1 MHFRLARVQWLAAA
15 LVSLLA
21 VSAVASRA
29 AATAPK
35 PATAAP
41 KPAAAAPK
49 SGATTRAASHTP
61 RPDTAHQLE
70 TAKSARQLEEL
81 GAYAAAAATL
91 RALRRVAPPDADLDL
106 ALAMDLARSG
116 ARDSAAMLLWTPRM
130 DAALADTLPIT
141 RRHAYPW
148 EREALWVNGRFD
160 GWHWYVARVRAELAA
175 SLARW
180 SDARKAAE
188 DCVRAHPLSGKE
200 WLLLAVCAGREGRSD
215 QAALAAR
222 EAVALDPTLP
232 EAFYLC
238 GLYDWRDGNLAL
250 ARQRFRAAV
259 DLDSTWVVPAEAYVR
274 TRLPGAPPDSLPTA
288 VLVGQRAAALL
299 CSPVRPKVD
308 EYLQVDETAEVERR
322 GSPQVPESVM
332 AQLGTLELALP
343 VLVDEQG
350 RAVLNDLPWFPPQ
363 AMPPSV
369 VSALVRCLTDWRFRP
384 AMKNGL
390 PFPVWASVEFSYTYS
405 PGGATPPGTKP

>member
-1 MHFRLARVQWLAAA
+1 MTDPRLPMLRGRARVRCAAA
-15 LVSLLA
+15 LLCLLA
-21 VSAVASRA
+21 LAPA
-29 AATAPK
+29 AATA
-35 PATAAP
+35 AP
-41 KPAAAAPK
+41 QAAAAKRSPP
-49 SGATTRAASHTP
+49 RHAAARTP
-61 RPDTAHQLE
+61 RPDGTTQLE
-70 TAKSARQLEEL
+70 AAKSARQLEEL
-81 GAYAAAAATL
+81 GAYAAAAAKL

-130 DAALADTLPIT
+130 DAALVDTLPIT

-175 SLARW
+175 SLGRW
-180 SDARKAAE
+180 TDARRAAE
-188 DCVRAHPLSGKE
+188 DCVRAHPLAGKE
-200 WLLLAVCAGREGRSD
+200 WLLLAVCAGREGRAD

-238 GLYDWRDGNLAL
+238 GLYDWRDGHLTL
-250 ARQRFRAAV
+250 ARQRFRAAA
-259 DLDSTWVVPAEAYVR
+259 DLDSTWVIPAAAYVR
-274 TRLPGAPPDSLPTA
+274 TRLPGAAPDSLPTE

-308 EYLQVDETAEVERR
+308 EYLQVDETAAVEHR
-322 GSPQVPESVM
+322 GAPQVPESLM
-332 AQLGTLELALP
+332 AELGTVELALP

-390 PFPVWASVEFSYTYS
+390 PFPVWASVDFSYKYS
-405 PGGATPPGTKP
+405 PGGPPPGTKP